1 MSFHW
6 SIGVLE
12 NDCVRRS
19 SRFEREHRF
28 VKIIEYFFRVY
39 ITSLKHLGGW
49 DNSRKLCKPSTVSS
63 SYILSR
69 MIRVPLLLR

>member
-12 NDCVRRS
+12 NDRVRRS

-28 VKIIEYFFRVY
+28 VKIIE
-39 ITSLKHLGGW
+39 
-49 DNSRKLCKPSTVSS
+49 
-63 SYILSR
+63 
-69 MIRVPLLLR
+69 